1 VPALHSPSARTGSQ
15 RSILLLEEY
24 DALAAAISSALKKFA
39 PKHKTSVAQ
48 SLAEAENLA
57 AEIRPE
63 LFVIDADPPWSG
75 ITEFLWNMRTAHPTA
90 RVLVIGAGIPPEI
103 ANERGSFGALQ
114 FINKPFELA
123 AFGAAVQAVLGPWRE
138 SGSAV
143 PRGSLSVLK
152 PIDILLLNCA
162 AGVTAMVDIQ
172 AGAKRSGKIHIAEGQ
187 ISHAEAGRLT
197 GADALGEILTWT
209 KARVSEAKSLI
220 SPRRTIHRDWVT
232 IFVEALRESKMAEPI
247 AIAPTEKARPGKTR
261 TKTGKKIVVIDDTE
275 MLLIFVADVLATADP
290 ELQITTA
297 LSGTEGIG
305 QIEQIIP
312 DLVLLD
318 YSLPDLNGD
327 EVCGRL
333 LENERTAHVPVLMMS
348 GHVAAMTAAAAQL
361 VNVVAT
367 IEKPFLSDALVQ
379 LVQETLAGRRPAFKP
394 EVQASP
400 PVEPA
405 PVEPA
410 PVEPAPAKPAPVK
423 PAPAKP
429 APVKPAPAKPAPA
442 KPAPAKPAAA
452 KPAAAA
458 ATVET
463 RREVREPLPVQ
474 PYPAASSVL
483 APEEFAISRSQRP
496 APTPPMTIPV
506 AATGS
511 SDTVLGLFLE
521 VLAMQL
527 TPQLQMGAIRAK
539 PASLIASLHLP
550 SSAVRKAL
558 PAEMGFQLGAA
569 ELDSRGRIATVRIV
583 PTAKPFQPAQT
594 RNAFQIGGV
603 SVVPNETRARVQ
615 LTPAGTTPMTME
627 LLAHLELAAAELS
640 PTFQVA
646 RLILKWRTNLV
657 HVTLDP
663 KASGARF
670 EIAAVKLDQSGR
682 IAELLLRPAK

>member
-1 VPALHSPSARTGSQ
+1 
-15 RSILLLEEY
+15 
-24 DALAAAISSALKKFA
+24 
-39 PKHKTSVAQ
+39 
-48 SLAEAENLA
+48 
-57 AEIRPE
+57 
-63 LFVIDADPPWSG
+63 
-75 ITEFLWNMRTAHPTA
+75 
-90 RVLVIGAGIPPEI
+90 
-103 ANERGSFGALQ
+103 
-114 FINKPFELA
+114 
-123 AFGAAVQAVLGPWRE
+123 
-138 SGSAV
+138 
-143 PRGSLSVLK
+143 LSVLK

-162 AGVTAMVDIQ
+162 AGVTAIVDVQ

-197 GADALGEILTWT
+197 GTEALSEILTWT
-209 KARVSEAKSLI
+209 EARVSEAKPLV

-232 IFVEALRESKMAEPI
+232 IFVEALRGSKMAEPV
-247 AIAPTEKARPGKTR
+247 AIAPTEKARPAKSR
-261 TKTGKKIVVIDDTE
+261 IKTGKKIVVIDDTE

-297 LSGTEGIG
+297 LSGTEGIS

-327 EVCGRL
+327 EVCRRL
-333 LENERTAHVPVLMMS
+333 RENERTAHVPVLMMS

-379 LVQETLAGRRPAFKP
+379 LVQETLADRRRAFRSQ
-394 EVQASP
+394 VQASP
-400 PVEPA
+400 A
-405 PVEPA
+405 A
-410 PVEPAPAKPAPVK
+410 EPAPAKP
-423 PAPAKP
+423 PAAKP
-429 APVKPAPAKPAPA
+429 APV
-442 KPAPAKPAAA
+442 
-452 KPAAAA
+452 A

-463 RREVREPLPVQ
+463 KREVRQPLPVQ
-474 PYPAASSVL
+474 PSPTASSVL
-483 APEEFAISRSQRP
+483 APEESAISRLQP
-496 APTPPMTIPV
+496 APPITVPV

-550 SSAVRKAL
+550 SSAVRNAI

-569 ELDSRGRIATVRIV
+569 ELDSRGRIATVRII

-646 RLILKWRTNLV
+646 RLILKWRTNIV